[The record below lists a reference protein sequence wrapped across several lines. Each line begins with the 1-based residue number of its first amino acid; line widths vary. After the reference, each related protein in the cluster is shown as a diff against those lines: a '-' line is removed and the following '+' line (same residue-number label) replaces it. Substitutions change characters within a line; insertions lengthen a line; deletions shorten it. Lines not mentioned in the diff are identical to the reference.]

1 MNKLFSIKEARL
13 KKGLTVNQLA
23 TKLKMNTEIIQ
34 KIENNEE
41 LPDKFKSYEKIFRN
55 SILKSLGLYE
65 SSTVVQVVPMPND
78 YTKLI
83 LTIFFFIL
91 VIIILFSLSFDMYK
105 KFNFKSDFNLI
116 EKDQIYLDAVKIL
129 SNFNYEE
136 INHDQF
142 INKLVLNNNNNIH
155 NSFELSVLDNYS
167 ISYKIIDNIQKTIN
181 FGTITSD
188 NPLKLDFNGDF
199 SIDLSNIQFIDKIIT
214 NNSIYHINVDRPYVL
229 KEFNINKLSEIK

>member
-1 MNKLFSIKEARL
+1 LNKLFSIKEARL

-23 TKLKMNTEIIQ
+23 IKLKMNAEIIQ

-65 SSTVVQVVPMPND
+65 NSTVVEVVPIPND
-78 YTKLI
+78 NTKLI

-91 VIIILFSLSFDMYK
+91 IIIILFSLSFDMYK

-214 NNSIYHINVDRPYVL
+214 NNSIYHINVDKPYVL
-229 KEFNINKLSEIK
+229 KEFKINKLSEIK

>member
-65 SSTVVQVVPMPND
+65 SSTVVQVVPIPND

>member
-65 SSTVVQVVPMPND
+65 NSTVVEVVPIPND
-78 YTKLI
+78 NTKLI

-91 VIIILFSLSFDMYK
+91 VIVILFSLSFDMYK
-105 KFNFKSDFNLI
+105 KFNFKSDFNMI

>member
-1 MNKLFSIKEARL
+1 LNKLLSIKEARL
-13 KKGLTVNQLA
+13 AKGLTINQLA
-23 TKLKMNTEIIQ
+23 KKLKLSEEIIQ

-41 LPDKFKSYEKIFRN
+41 LPNKFRSYEKIFRN

-65 SSTVVQVVPMPND
+65 NSTVVELAPIPKDN
-78 YTKLI
+78 TKLI

-91 VIIILFSLSFDMYK
+91 IIIILFSLSFDMYK

-155 NSFELSVLDNYS
+155 NSFELSVFDNYS

-214 NNSIYHINVDRPYVL
+214 NNFIYHINVNKSYAL
-229 KEFNINKLSEIK
+229 KEFNISKLSEIK

>member
-65 SSTVVQVVPMPND
+65 SSTVVQVVPIPND

-91 VIIILFSLSFDMYK
+91 MIIILISLSFDMYK
-105 KFNFKSDFNLI
+105 KFNIKSDFILI
-116 EKDQIYLDAVKIL
+116 EKDQIYLDAVKTL
-129 SNFNYEE
+129 SNFNHDE
-136 INHDQF
+136 INHNHF
-142 INKLVLNNNNNIH
+142 INKLVFNKNNNNH
-155 NSFELSVLDNYS
+155 HAFELSVLDNYS
-167 ISYKIIDNIQKTIN
+167 ISYKVIDNIQKTIN

>member
-1 MNKLFSIKEARL
+1 MNKLFSIKEERL
-13 KKGLTVNQLA
+13 KKGLTINQLA
-23 TKLKMNTEIIQ
+23 IKLKMNAEIIQ

-65 SSTVVQVVPMPND
+65 SSTVVQVVPIPND

-91 VIIILFSLSFDMYK
+91 MIIILISLSFDMYK
-105 KFNFKSDFNLI
+105 KFNIKSDFILI
-116 EKDQIYLDAVKIL
+116 EKDQIYLDAVKTL
-129 SNFNYEE
+129 SNFNHDE
-136 INHDQF
+136 INHNHF
-142 INKLVLNNNNNIH
+142 INKLVFNKNNNNH
-155 NSFELSVLDNYS
+155 HAFELSVLDNYS
-167 ISYKIIDNIQKTIN
+167 ISYKVIDNIQKTIN

>member
-1 MNKLFSIKEARL
+1 MNKLLSIKEARL
-13 KKGLTVNQLA
+13 AKGLTINQLA
-23 TKLKMNTEIIQ
+23 IKLKLSEEIIQ

-65 SSTVVQVVPMPND
+65 NSTVVEVVPIPND
-78 YTKLI
+78 NTKLI

-91 VIIILFSLSFDMYK
+91 VIVILFSLSFDMYK
-105 KFNFKSDFNLI
+105 KFNFKSDFNLT

>member
-65 SSTVVQVVPMPND
+65 NSTVVEVAPIPND
-78 YTKLI
+78 NTKLI

-105 KFNFKSDFNLI
+105 KFNFKSDFNLT

-167 ISYKIIDNIQKTIN
+167 ISYKVIDNIQKTIN

-229 KEFNINKLSEIK
+229 KEFNLNKLSEIK

>member
-1 MNKLFSIKEARL
+1 
-13 KKGLTVNQLA
+13 
-23 TKLKMNTEIIQ
+23 
-34 KIENNEE
+34 
-41 LPDKFKSYEKIFRN
+41 
-55 SILKSLGLYE
+55 
-65 SSTVVQVVPMPND
+65 
-78 YTKLI
+78 
-83 LTIFFFIL
+83 
-91 VIIILFSLSFDMYK
+91 MYK

>member
-65 SSTVVQVVPMPND
+65 NSTVVEVVPIPND
-78 YTKLI
+78 NTKLI
-83 LTIFFFIL
+83 LTIFIFIL

-214 NNSIYHINVDRPYVL
+214 DNFIYHINVIKSYAL
-229 KEFNINKLSEIK
+229 KEFNISKLSEIK

>member
-65 SSTVVQVVPMPND
+65 NSTVVEVVPIPND
-78 YTKLI
+78 NTKLI

-91 VIIILFSLSFDMYK
+91 MIIILFSLSFDIYK

-129 SNFNYEE
+129 SDFNYEE

>member
-23 TKLKMNTEIIQ
+23 IKLNMNTEIIQ

-65 SSTVVQVVPMPND
+65 NSTVVEVVPIPIDN
-78 YTKLI
+78 TKLI

>member
-65 SSTVVQVVPMPND
+65 NSSIVEVVPIPND
-78 YTKLI
+78 NTKLI

-199 SIDLSNIQFIDKIIT
+199 SIDLSNIEFIDKIIT

>member
-1 MNKLFSIKEARL
+1 MNKLLSIKEARL
-13 KKGLTVNQLA
+13 AKGLTINQLA
-23 TKLKMNTEIIQ
+23 IKLKLSEEIIQ

-41 LPDKFKSYEKIFRN
+41 LPNKFRSYEKIFRN

-65 SSTVVQVVPMPND
+65 NSTVVEVVPIPND
-78 YTKLI
+78 NTKLI

-91 VIIILFSLSFDMYK
+91 VIVILFSLSFDMYK
-105 KFNFKSDFNLI
+105 KFNFKSDFNLT

-214 NNSIYHINVDRPYVL
+214 NNSIYHINVDKPYVL

>member
-23 TKLKMNTEIIQ
+23 IKLKMNTEIIQ

-65 SSTVVQVVPMPND
+65 NSTVVEVVPIPND
-78 YTKLI
+78 NTKLI

-91 VIIILFSLSFDMYK
+91 MIIILFSLSFNMYK

-214 NNSIYHINVDRPYVL
+214 NNSIYHINVDKPYVL
-229 KEFNINKLSEIK
+229 KKFNINKLSEIK

>member
-1 MNKLFSIKEARL
+1 MSRINLVFS
-13 KKGLTVNQLA
+13 
-23 TKLKMNTEIIQ
+23 
-34 KIENNEE
+34 
-41 LPDKFKSYEKIFRN
+41 
-55 SILKSLGLYE
+55 
-65 SSTVVQVVPMPND
+65 
-78 YTKLI
+78 
-83 LTIFFFIL
+83 
-91 VIIILFSLSFDMYK
+91 
-105 KFNFKSDFNLI
+105 SDFYLI
-116 EKDQIYLDAVKIL
+116 EKEKIYLDTVKIL
-129 SNFNYEE
+129 SNFNYDE

-155 NSFELSVLDNYS
+155 DAVELSVLDNYS
-167 ISYKIIDNIQKTIN
+167 IFYKVIDNIKKTIN